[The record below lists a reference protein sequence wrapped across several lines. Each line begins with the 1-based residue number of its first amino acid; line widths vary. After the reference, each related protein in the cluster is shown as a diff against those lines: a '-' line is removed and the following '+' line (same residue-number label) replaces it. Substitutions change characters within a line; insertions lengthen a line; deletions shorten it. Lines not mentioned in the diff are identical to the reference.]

1 MTESSKEWKGEIG
14 DAFDAGGLLDSQ
26 IDNYVARSEQSEMA
40 EAVADV
46 IDVGG
51 HAVLEAGTGTG
62 KTFAYL
68 VPIILSG
75 SRAIVSTS
83 TKALQDQ
90 LFSKDVPFLKK
101 ALGKGVKVRLL
112 KGRSNYLCQRRLERA
127 VQDGIGSSLLPND
140 RFIESDLS
148 KITQFS
154 EITIDGDVVGI
165 DGVKTFS
172 KAWPLVTST
181 RDNCTGKKCG
191 HFDDC
196 FYYRALAEARS
207 ADVVIA
213 NHAMLMSLAASGNDI
228 FASFDLCVFDEAHA
242 LVDDV
247 RKFFSTSMS
256 TRDIFRALEEDEWVI
271 AQGVARTGQD
281 EGGDEGEEGGDG
293 EDEDGEGEGSDYV
306 LDETVVRAMEQ
317 AMSECEI
324 LEGLARKMKR
334 NQDGQKTLVSKEPG
348 KSAFEGLSRSLET
361 ISASEE
367 AAGLDDGALTQF
379 ASSASSFIEDWNDD
393 SKDSLSWLER
403 KRTSLTFYKTPL
415 DVAPM
420 FDESF
425 LKRYRTILVS
435 ATLSYDG
442 SLAHASGQ
450 LGMEEANAQS
460 WIGPFD
466 YERNGL
472 MLLPQGM
479 PEPRDQ
485 EDFVDGCVEL
495 AAKLVRAN
503 EGRAFMLFATL
514 ANLRSASESM
524 RRELGDEYTLL
535 VQGDENADQLLRE
548 FKEGEGR
555 KKVLL
560 GSRTFW
566 QGVDVQG
573 KALSLLVIDKI
584 PFYNVNDPIYSAI
597 EERMSK
603 DTSPFSEL
611 QLPKATLLLKQAAGR
626 LIRND
631 SDKGVLAIC
640 DPRLTSRGYGAKI
653 LRSLQPMRRT
663 SKVAEAV
670 EFLRSMK

>member
-1 MTESSKEWKGEIG
+1 MTDSSKEWKGEIG
-14 DAFDAGGLLDSQ
+14 DAFDAGGLLDSH
-26 IDNYVARSEQSEMA
+26 IDNYVSRFEQSEMA
-40 EAVADV
+40 AAVADV
-46 IDVGG
+46 IDGDG

-112 KGRSNYLCQRRLERA
+112 KGRSNYLCQRRHELA
-127 VQDGIGSSLLPND
+127 VQGGLGISLFPND

-148 KITQFS
+148 KVTQFS
-154 EITIDGDVVGI
+154 EITIDGDVVGV

-181 RDNCTGKKCG
+181 RDNCTGNKCS

-196 FYYRALAEARS
+196 FYYRALSEARS
-207 ADVVIA
+207 ADVVIT

-256 TRDIFRALEEDEWVI
+256 TRDIFRALEEDEWII
-271 AQGVARTGQD
+271 AQSKARTGHEED
-281 EGGDEGEEGGDG
+281 GNVGKEGGDDEGDNGT
-293 EDEDGEGEGSDYV
+293 GEGSDLV
-306 LDETVVRAMEQ
+306 TDDTVMRAMEQ
-317 AMSECEI
+317 AMAECET
-324 LEGLARKMKR
+324 LEDLARKMKR
-334 NQDGQKTLVSKEPG
+334 SQDGNKTLVSKGRG
-348 KSAFEGLSRSLET
+348 KSAFEGLARSLET
-361 ISASEE
+361 ISASED
-367 AAGLDDGALTQF
+367 AAALDDGSLTQF
-379 ASSASSFIEDWNDD
+379 ASSASSFIDDWNDD

-403 KRTSLTFYKTPL
+403 KRSTLTFYKTPL
-415 DVAPM
+415 GVAPM
-420 FDESF
+420 FAESF

-442 SLAHASGQ
+442 SLEHASKQ
-450 LGMEEANAQS
+450 LGMEKAAAQS

-466 YERNGL
+466 YEKNGL

-479 PEPRDQ
+479 PEPRNQ
-485 EDFVDGCVEL
+485 EEFVDGCVEL
-495 AAKLVRAN
+495 AVKLVRAN

-514 ANLRSASESM
+514 ANLRSASELM
-524 RRELGDEYTLL
+524 RRELGNEYTLL

-548 FKEGEGR
+548 FKEDEGR

-603 DTSPFSEL
+603 ESSPFSEL

-631 SDKGVLAIC
+631 SDKGVLVIC

-653 LRSLQPMRRT
+653 IRSLQPMQRT
-663 SKVAEAV
+663 SKVDEAV
-670 EFLRSMK
+670 EFLRSM

>member
-1 MTESSKEWKGEIG
+1 MTDSSKEWKGEIG
-14 DAFDAGGLLDSQ
+14 DAFDAGGLLDSH

-40 EAVADV
+40 EAVAEV
-46 IDVGG
+46 IDGGG

-90 LFSKDVPFLKK
+90 LFSKDVPLLKK

-112 KGRSNYLCQRRLERA
+112 KGRANYLCQRRLERA
-127 VQDGIGSSLLPND
+127 VQDGVGSSLFPND

-148 KITQFS
+148 KVQQFS

-181 RDNCTGKKCG
+181 RDNCTGNKCG

-256 TRDIFRALEEDEWVI
+256 TKDIFRAIEEDERI
-271 AQGVARTGQD
+271 LAQGATLASQD
-281 EGGDEGEEGGDG
+281 GGGGDV
-293 EDEDGEGEGSDYV
+293 EDEDGEGEGSDLA

-317 AMSECEI
+317 AMAECET
-324 LEGLARKMKR
+324 LEELARKMKGS
-334 NQDGQKTLVSKEPG
+334 QDGHKALVSKGRG

-367 AAGLDDGALTQF
+367 AASLDQSALTQF

-403 KRTSLTFYKTPL
+403 KRSTLTFYKTPL

-425 LKRYRTILVS
+425 LKRYPTILVS

-442 SLAHASGQ
+442 SLKHASSQ
-450 LGMEEANAQS
+450 LGMDGAAAQS
-460 WIGPFD
+460 WVGPFD

-472 MLLPQGM
+472 MLLPRGL
-479 PEPRDQ
+479 PEPKDQ
-485 EDFVDGCVEL
+485 KDFIDGCVEI
-495 AAKLVRAN
+495 AVELVRAN

-548 FKEGEGR
+548 FKEDEGR

-597 EERMSK
+597 EERMPK
-603 DTSPFSEL
+603 EDSPFSML
-611 QLPKATLLLKQAAGR
+611 QLPKSTLLLKQAAGR
-626 LIRND
+626 LIRSD

-653 LRSLQPMRRT
+653 IRSLQPMRRT

-670 EFLRSMK
+670 EFLRSM